1 MLEFDSYCQECQLQR
16 SRKSLKN
23 IITHPIRS
31 QDFASRGQV
40 DLIDF
45 QASDEVNIPY
55 KFILVYKDHLTKFI
69 VLRLLKRKS
78 SGEVAQSLMEIYCL
92 IGSRHFLQ
100 SDNGRDFENINLAS
114 MISELWPGL

>member
-1 MLEFDSYCQECQLQR
+1 MLEFVSYCQECQLQR

-23 IITHPIRS
+23 IITHPTRS

-55 KFILVYKDHLTKFI
+55 KFFLVYPDHLTKFI

-78 SGEVAQSLMEIYCL
+78 SGEVAQRLMEMFCF

-100 SDNGRDFENINLAS
+100 GDNGRDFENIHLAN
-114 MISELWPGL
+114 MIRELWPGL